1 MMKLMTTKCMINGIA
16 ADHLLISD
24 RSIHYGDGL
33 FETILCSDNRL
44 YYWPQHYQRLRTSA
58 AKLNIACPDEQA
70 LLQDITE
77 LVSSNE
83 VAEHCVVKIVLSR
96 GLGERGYSY
105 DTDIS
110 ANRIVLLSVLDAA
123 YSSILSD
130 TMMSGELFICDQQV
144 SINESLAGMK
154 HLNRLENVMARNE
167 WDANKA
173 VFIDGLMLNAD
184 HEVIEGTMSN
194 LFAVRHGHIFTPVLD
209 RSGIRGVMRDAI
221 VELAAKNRLPLSEAR
236 LTVEDLLTMDELF
249 ITNSL
254 IGMKRVTKLG
264 DTIYKD
270 FAVTDLIFKALLV
283 SKEDYVQ
290 AV

>member
-1 MMKLMTTKCMINGIA
+1 MTSKCMINGVA

-44 YYWPQHYQRLRTSA
+44 YYWPQHYQRLRSSA
-58 AKLNIACPDEQA
+58 QKLKIVCPDEHT

-77 LVSSNE
+77 LVTGNE
-83 VAEHCVVKIVLSR
+83 AAEHCVIKIVLSR

-105 DTDIS
+105 STDIS
-110 ANRIVLLSVLDAA
+110 ANRIVLLSVLDAG
-123 YSSILSD
+123 YSSILNDS
-130 TMMSGELFICDQQV
+130 MLSGELFICDQQV

-167 WDANKA
+167 WHDNKA

-194 LFAVRHGHIFTPVLD
+194 LFAVRDGQVFTPALD

-236 LTVEDLLTMDELF
+236 LTVEDLLAMDELF

>member
-1 MMKLMTTKCMINGIA
+1 MTSKCMINGVA
-16 ADHLLISD
+16 TDHLLISD

-58 AKLNIACPDEQA
+58 EKLKIVCPDEQT

-77 LVSSNE
+77 LVSSNGA
-83 VAEHCVVKIVLSR
+83 AEHRVIKILLSR

-105 DTDIS
+105 TRDIS
-110 ANRIVLLSVLDAA
+110 ANRMVLLSGLNAS
-123 YSSILSD
+123 YSSILNG
-130 TMMSGELFICDQQV
+130 TLLAGELFICDQQV

-167 WDANKA
+167 WHDRKA
-173 VFIDGLMLNAD
+173 AFIDGLMLNAD

-194 LFAVRHGHIFTPVLD
+194 LFAVRDGQVFTPVLD

-270 FAVTDLIFKALLV
+270 FAVTDLIFKTLLV
-283 SKEDYVQ
+283 SIKDYVQ

>member
-1 MMKLMTTKCMINGIA
+1 MKLMTSNCMINGIA

-33 FETILCSDNRL
+33 FETILCTDNRL

-58 AKLNIACPDEQA
+58 ARLKIACPDEQT

-77 LVSSNE
+77 LVSSNQA
-83 VAEHCVVKIVLSR
+83 AEHCVIKVVLSR

-105 DTDIS
+105 ATDIS

-167 WDANKA
+167 WDDRKA

-194 LFAVRHGHIFTPVLD
+194 LFAIRDGHVFTPVLD

-221 VELAAKNRLPLSEAR
+221 VELAAKHKLSLSEVR
-236 LTVEDLLTMDELF
+236 LTVEDLLLMDELF

-270 FAVTDLIFKALLV
+270 FTVTDLIFKALLV

-290 AV
+290 AI